1 MKHRFLREY
10 FSWSNKYL
18 FCWCEWHLREHFREK
33 MLPIAIYTFKY
44 LYSNLVHLPMYFF
57 LIYPAG
63 EESGWISLKTA
74 PCIWRQTVYFW
85 IKVIICRVQ
94 KRILKDRHP
103 GWQGAIFNYCSL
115 NKQFPVE
122 RSGKEQG
129 QNRVIIAEN
138 RFGWNY
144 FSWYRFP
151 EQRSIRPKADMKKIV
166 GGRLWKDTL
175 SR

>member
-129 QNRVIIAEN
+129 RIGSLRLKIAL
-138 RFGWNY
+138 
-144 FSWYRFP
+144 
-151 EQRSIRPKADMKKIV
+151 V
-166 GGRLWKDTL
+166 GITFLDTVSL
-175 SR
+175 SRGLSDLRLTWKK